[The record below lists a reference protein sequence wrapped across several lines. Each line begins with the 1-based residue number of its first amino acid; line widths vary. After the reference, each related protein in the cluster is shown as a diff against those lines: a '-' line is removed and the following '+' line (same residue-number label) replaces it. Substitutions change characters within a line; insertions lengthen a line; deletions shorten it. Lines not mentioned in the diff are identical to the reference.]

1 MEAGERIMKGDA
13 TAGLFIDA
21 DNVDAEL
28 IEHAFGFLRERGL
41 RTTVRRAY
49 GGHERL
55 GAVKDVCAAHGV
67 KALTNHGK
75 GTTDALLIIDLMDLL
90 HGRSFPSVIA
100 IASADADFAPMAV
113 RLREAGCHTLCFA
126 HPDKADADALRRAYD
141 EVLFVDSRGDK
152 PGLSK
157 ATAKRPSRSRAVP
170 IAAPGVSAPARPPAP
185 SRRAVAQAD
194 DVPTRLKALL
204 SKVPGLASGKPVELN
219 EVVVLLRREGL
230 LGKTGS
236 GPKFLGKHAPYLRL
250 TPDKQPN
257 KIHWSR

>member
-1 MEAGERIMKGDA
+1 MNSGA

-41 RTTVRRAY
+41 RATVRRAY

-55 GAVKDVCAAHGV
+55 GAVKDVCTAHGV
-67 KALTNHGK
+67 KSLTNHGK

-90 HGRSFPSVIA
+90 HGKSFPSVIA

-141 EVLFVDSRGDK
+141 EVLLVDSRAGK
-152 PGLSK
+152 PTLPK
-157 ATAKRPSRSRAVP
+157 AAAKRPSRSQVVP
-170 IAAPGVSAPARPPAP
+170 KVAPVVPTPGRSPGP
-185 SRRAVAQAD
+185 SRRAAPQPE
-194 DVPTRLKALL
+194 DVPSRLKDLL
-204 SKVPGLASGKPVELN
+204 STVPGLANGKPVELN
-219 EVVVLLRREGL
+219 EVVALLRREGL

-236 GPKFLGKHAPYLRL
+236 GPRFLGKHAPYLRL

-257 KIHWSR
+257 KIHWNR